1 MEPSTSFQEQSPTP
15 EESSTFVQI
24 PLKFCIWKVSFLP
37 LIFVFIDYWVSV
49 QHKEETTRL
58 HNVLASVAR
67 LSDEI
72 SECEKSDCKDI
83 FLHSNIKKPARELMW
98 LWRRRLIIIDDE
110 KAHECVVVVCQT
122 CLQVFFFYMCV
133 WLKSWLL
140 SEYPAEQLLSLVIKI
155 NKSRFMWKTT
165 ACLVSFMF
173 YLRL

>member
-15 EESSTFVQI
+15 EESLTFVQI

-37 LIFVFIDYWVSV
+37 LIFVFIDYWVFSSEKKPHDCTTFWH
-49 QHKEETTRL
+49 QWLETVRWDFR
-58 HNVLASVAR
+58 VW
-67 LSDEI
+67 
-72 SECEKSDCKDI
+72 KSDCKGI

-98 LWRRRLIIIDDE
+98 LWRRRSIIIDDE

-122 CLQVFFFYMCV
+122 CLQVFFFYICV
-133 WLKSWLL
+133 WLKSRLL
-140 SEYPAEQLLSLVIKI
+140 SEYPAEQLLSLVTKI

>member
-1 MEPSTSFQEQSPTP
+1 MHLKSFISAFNLCLYWLLSQCSAQRRNHTIAQRSGI
-15 EESSTFVQI
+15 SG
-24 PLKFCIWKVSFLP
+24 WK
-37 LIFVFIDYWVSV
+37 
-49 QHKEETTRL
+49 
-58 HNVLASVAR
+58 

-98 LWRRRLIIIDDE
+98 LWRRRSIIIDDE

-122 CLQVFFFYMCV
+122 CLQVFFFYICV

-140 SEYPAEQLLSLVIKI
+140 SEYPAEQLLSLVTKI

>member
-1 MEPSTSFQEQSPTP
+1 MHLKSFISAFNLCLYWLLSQCSAQRRNHTIAQRSGI
-15 EESSTFVQI
+15 SG
-24 PLKFCIWKVSFLP
+24 WK
-37 LIFVFIDYWVSV
+37 
-49 QHKEETTRL
+49 
-58 HNVLASVAR
+58 

-122 CLQVFFFYMCV
+122 CLQVFFFYICV

-140 SEYPAEQLLSLVIKI
+140 SEYPAEQLLSLVTKI